1 MKSLFGGLWVV
12 DEQAG
17 LRTEEGEQLHS
28 FPGVAAGLGP
38 APGVVLGTEE
48 PCQGGWLLSSR
59 SRKTSNCSGSSS
71 QGQSLGSP
79 GPAEDGGGKG
89 RRASS

>member
-17 LRTEEGEQLHS
+17 LRIEEGEQLHS

-38 APGVVLGTEE
+38 PSRPGPGTR
-48 PCQGGWLLSSR
+48 GGAGHGGALSGWLAPVLP
-59 SRKTSNCSGSSS
+59 
-71 QGQSLGSP
+71 Q
-79 GPAEDGGGKG
+79 
-89 RRASS
+89 